1 MRGYAA
7 RPVPVPVLVLIVARL
22 PRRADRVAL
31 LFCGTHKTVAM
42 GIPLLNTIFEDNP
55 KLGIFVV
62 PLLLW
67 HPLQLLVGSLA
78 ATRIA
83 KWVEAEDVPRNEEA

>member
-1 MRGYAA
+1 M
-7 RPVPVPVLVLIVARL
+7 
-22 PRRADRVAL
+22 AL
-31 LFCGTHKTVAM
+31 LFCGTQKTVAM

-83 KWVEAEDVPRNEEA
+83 KWVEAEDVPRNGLQCLDGSEQSITAI